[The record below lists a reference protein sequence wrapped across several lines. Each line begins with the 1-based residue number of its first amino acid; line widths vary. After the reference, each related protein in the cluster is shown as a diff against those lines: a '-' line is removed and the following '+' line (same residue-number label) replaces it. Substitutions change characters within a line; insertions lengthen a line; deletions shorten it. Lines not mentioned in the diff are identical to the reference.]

1 MTALVS
7 ETRYLLCLRCE
18 PSPGSTKAYP
28 FATAEFTNE
37 FEGKYLFHR
46 LAFHDFHRDVPA
58 DCFREGVNQEDW
70 PKAFVNPDARTLRGL
85 MDLKNDGALGIDP
98 GLEFAWRRNRVKPL
112 PAGNRLSESVV
123 LSVPFIQLVLLN
135 PLPVRPFIRP

>member
-7 ETRYLLCLRCE
+7 ETRYLLCCE

-28 FATAEFTNE
+28 FATAEFTHE

-46 LAFHDFHRDVPA
+46 LAFHDFHRDVSA

-70 PKAFVNPDARTLRGL
+70 PEAFVKPDALTLRGL
-85 MDLKNDGALGIDP
+85 MDLKHDASLGIDP
-98 GLEFAWRRNRVKPL
+98 GLEFAWRRDRVKPL
-112 PAGNRLSESVV
+112 PAGNRTMSESVV
-123 LSVPFIQLVLLN
+123 LSVP
-135 PLPVRPFIRP
+135 